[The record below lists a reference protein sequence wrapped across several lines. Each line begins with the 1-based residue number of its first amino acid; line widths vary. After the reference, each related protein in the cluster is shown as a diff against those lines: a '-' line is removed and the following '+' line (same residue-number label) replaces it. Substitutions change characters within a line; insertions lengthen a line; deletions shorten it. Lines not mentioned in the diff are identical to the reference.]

1 MKTKINNRLAVMSIL
16 SILFILPLFGIAK
29 EDFTKTN
36 KKEFSIQKDAKLSIN
51 TEFTDI
57 KAFNWD
63 KDKISIEV
71 SITVSAKNESDAQKK
86 YERAEVKMEGSPTEV
101 SLYIG
106 LNSNLFKNNSND
118 EIDMEVIIYYP
129 NYIQLDLRN
138 EFGGSLFEDIFGK
151 VETHTSYGS
160 FEARDLTNDELE
172 LDSEFGS
179 ISIRRFQAGKV
190 NIAYGN
196 LNIEEAFRL
205 RLDSEF
211 STNEISKVEE
221 LDLKTAYDKCTID
234 ECGSAKI
241 ESEFS
246 GLRIDQLLN
255 KLEIEI
261 AYGSLKLNS
270 IAPEF
275 SYINIDSEFTGVKLE
290 FDSPLNFAFKVSA
303 EMGDFKYPKELAKI
317 THLQKEMLELDMEG
331 YFGSAKGQSPKV
343 IISIENAS
351 ASIVTK

>member
-1 MKTKINNRLAVMSIL
+1 MKTKIKNSLVVMSIL
-16 SILFILPLFGIAK
+16 SVLITLPLFGMAK

-36 KKEFSIQKDAKLSIN
+36 KKEFSIQKDAKLTIN

-63 KDKISIEV
+63 KDMISMEV
-71 SITVSAKNESDAQKK
+71 SITVSAKNESDAEKK
-86 YERAEVKMEGSPTEV
+86 YNKVEVKMDGSPTEV
-101 SLYIG
+101 SLYVG
-106 LNSNLFKNNSND
+106 FNNSLFNNNSNE
-118 EIDMEVIIYYP
+118 EIDIEVIIYYP
-129 NYIQLDLRN
+129 NSIQLDLEN
-138 EFGGSLFEDIFGK
+138 EFGSSIFENLYGK

-160 FEARDLTNDELE
+160 FEARDLTDDDLE

-179 ISIRRFQAGKV
+179 ITIRKFQAGKV
-190 NIAYGN
+190 NIAYGSFN
-196 LNIEEAFRL
+196 VEEAVRL

-211 STNEISKVEE
+211 STNEINKVQE
-221 LDLKTAYDKCTID
+221 LNLETAYDKCNID
-234 ECGSAKI
+234 ECGTAKI
-241 ESEFS
+241 NSEFS
-246 GLRIDQLLN
+246 GVRIDQLLN

-270 IAPEF
+270 IATNF

-290 FDSPLNFAFKVSA
+290 FDSPLDFAFKVST

-317 THLQKEMLELDMEG
+317 TYLQKEMMEMDIEG

-343 IISIENAS
+343 IISVENAS
-351 ASIVTK
+351 ASIDTK